1 MRFTTALIATCLVAT
16 LVSDANAQC
25 EVRRTAL
32 DLAPGDQFGRSL
44 GSDDNFVIVGSTHD
58 DDAGSLSGAAY
69 SFELTGGVWS
79 QVQKLVP
86 FDLAAG
92 DKFGRSVSLD
102 DGTLMVGSYLDD
114 DTGVDSGSVYVYE
127 RAAGQW
133 LQAFKLTGS
142 QTGDGDQFGYSLCIR
157 GDLAVISAREDMP
170 FGQASGSVYVF
181 ERILGQWQEVA
192 YLAASDGGVADYFG
206 ESVAIDGEYVLVGA
220 YGEDDGGTGSGAV
233 YIFKVNSSGVWVET
247 QKIEPADDASLDFFG
262 WSMSAQNGRA
272 VIGAW
277 GKTTAAGSLAGAA
290 YVFERSAGQYLEVA
304 KLLPSQQ
311 SSLDS
316 FGYSV
321 ALCDDRILVGA
332 VDSNNQGLNSG
343 AGYRYRY
350 DGVEW
355 IEEAVSDY
363 GALSPGH
370 RLGFTAAMTKDLT
383 ILATMPADGLGA
395 VWIERGPF
403 TDCNGNGIPDG
414 CDVDSGVSLDLDGD
428 RVPDECSGVSVF
440 CLCDAAAP
448 CGNVDPAAGCV
459 NSTGFGARLLP
470 LSGNNSVMLDGLV
483 LRADRLPPTT
493 YALFFMGPAE
503 RSPVPLG
510 GGLRCVDAPLYRFN
524 LGITNSAG
532 EVHLGPGLAAFAQG
546 QFPAI
551 GQITAGSTW
560 RFQGWYRDAFGSCTT
575 SNVTSAVAVTFAP

>member
-1 MRFTTALIATCLVAT
+1 MRLTTALIATSLVAT
-16 LVSDANAQC
+16 LLTDANAQC

-44 GSDDNFVIVGSTHD
+44 GADDNFVIVGSTDD

-69 SFELTGGVWS
+69 AFEWTAGVWS

-86 FDLAAG
+86 VGLEAG

-102 DGTLMVGSYLDD
+102 DGTLIVGAYLDD
-114 DTGVDSGSVYVYE
+114 DTGADSGAVYVFE

-142 QTGDGDQFGYSLCIR
+142 QADAGDQFGYSVCVR
-157 GDLAVISAREDMP
+157 GDLAVISAREDTP

-192 YLAASDGGVADYFG
+192 FLSASDGGVADYFG
-206 ESVAIDGEYVLVGA
+206 ESVAIDGEFVLVGA

-233 YIFKVNSSGVWVET
+233 YAFKENNNGVWVET
-247 QKIEPADDASLDFFG
+247 QKIEPLDDASLDFFG
-262 WSMSAQNGRA
+262 WSMAAQNGRA

-290 YVFERSAGQYLEVA
+290 YVFELNAGQYTQVA
-304 KLLPSQQ
+304 KLLPAQQ
-311 SSLDS
+311 LSLDS

-321 ALCDDRILVGA
+321 ALYDDRILVGA
-332 VDSNNQGLNSG
+332 VDSNHQGLNSG
-343 AGYRYRY
+343 AGHRFYF
-350 DGVEW
+350 DGAEW
-355 IEEAVSDY
+355 VEEAVSDY
-363 GALSPGH
+363 GALLAGH
-370 RLGFTAAMTKDLT
+370 RLGFTAAMTQDLT
-383 ILATMPADGLGA
+383 ILASMPPTGLGA

-403 TDCNGNGIPDG
+403 SDCNGNGLPDG
-414 CDVDSGVSLDLDGD
+414 CDVDSGSSLDLDGD
-428 RVPDECSGVSVF
+428 RIPDECSGVSVF
-440 CLCDAAAP
+440 CLCDTAAP
-448 CGNVDPAAGCV
+448 CGNVDPSGGCM

-470 LSGNNSVMLDGLV
+470 TSGNNSVMADSLV
-483 LRADRLPPTT
+483 LRADHLPATT

-510 GGLRCVDAPLYRFN
+510 GGLRCVEAPLYRFN
-524 LGITNSAG
+524 LGITNSVG
-532 EVHLGPGLAAFAQG
+532 EADLGPGLSAFAQA
-546 QFPAI
+546 QFASI

-560 RFQGWYRDAFGSCTT
+560 RFQGWYRDAFGVCGT